1 MNLDSLKVKNK
12 IGILA
17 LQGDFSSHAKA
28 LAKYGVG
35 SKEVRK
41 AEDLNHVSALILPG
55 GESSTFLKL
64 IDKELATTIKSK
76 VKEGLP
82 VLATCAG
89 AILISKVVE
98 NPAQDSL
105 QLIDTCIRRN
115 AYGRQADS
123 FIAPCLSLKNP
134 QDNSDLLS
142 PSPLEDFIKSHSL
155 SIPSNEI
162 SINSPNISGIFIR
175 APKIISFGENVTP
188 LLFQN
193 EDPVLLIQNNILL
206 ATFHPELSDHPHLV
220 YHFFLYKVKEYEE
233 LNATYLLA
241 Q

>member
-1 MNLDSLKVKNK
+1 LNSDSLKVKNK

-17 LQGDFSSHAKA
+17 LQGDFGSHAKA
-28 LAKYGVG
+28 LAHYGVG
-35 SKEVRK
+35 SKEVRN
-41 AEDLNHVSALILPG
+41 AEDLNYVSALILPG

-64 IDKELATTIKSK
+64 IDKELAITIKTK

-123 FIAPCLSLKNP
+123 FITPRLSLKNP
-134 QDNSDLLS
+134 QDNSDLSS
-142 PSPLEDFIKSHSL
+142 PTPLEKFIKSHSL
-155 SIPSNEI
+155 CVPSDEV
-162 SINSPNISGIFIR
+162 SMNSPNMNGIFIR
-175 APKIISFGENVTP
+175 APKIISYGNNVTP

-220 YHFFLYKVKEYEE
+220 YHFFLSKVKEYEV
-233 LNATYLLA
+233 LNAI
-241 Q
+241 